1 MPTNDDFFL
10 DYTREEYLKFVAR
23 TDIVA
28 KEPESDSSSDDEES
42 EEEEE
47 EEAEGGDSK
56 PSATAAL
63 LGDPDEDDDDSSS
76 DDDFDPA
83 ANNSDDDCDL
93 ESEEHQIGMM
103 NMILSHMLRK
113 FREENGRGPDSLE
126 LLEMRKALADR
137 LGVEVPPVD
146 EEACDWDRKSPAS
159 LKRRRKDGGGG
170 GDDDDGGGEGGGSGG
185 GRKKKVVVAE
195 EMNETEEI
203 PCRPE
208 REDGEDDGSGD
219 EEEDVARVSLKRPVE
234 NDNYDAPANGD
245 EEEGNNKRAKMDDD
259 ANNGEEKEES

>member
-42 EEEEE
+42 

-170 GDDDDGGGEGGGSGG
+170 DDDDGGGEGGGSGG

>member
-1 MPTNDDFFL
+1 VPTNDDFFL

-63 LGDPDEDDDDSSS
+63 LGDPDEEEDDDDSSS

-93 ESEEHQIGMM
+93 KSEEHQIGMM

-146 EEACDWDRKSPAS
+146 DEACDWDRKSPAS

-170 GDDDDGGGEGGGSGG
+170 GDDGGEGGGSGG

>member
-159 LKRRRKDGGGG
+159 LKRRRKDGGG
-170 GDDDDGGGEGGGSGG
+170 DDDDGGEGGGSGG

>member
-159 LKRRRKDGGGG
+159 LKRRRKDGGG
-170 GDDDDGGGEGGGSGG
+170 DDDDGGGEGGGSGG